1 MKKILLG
8 SVALAAMLAS
18 PAMAADYAAPRRA
31 ATFAPAAPSWTGI
44 YIGGNIG
51 GVWGNTDPGFIAG
64 CNADQTNTATTLLS
78 TSSGFIFTAPVVS
91 GINTCYTAGL
101 SGPAGA
107 NAAASATVL
116 NQAQAAGLSS
126 LTQSGTQPFHNR
138 GVIGGGQIGFNYQ
151 YQWAVFGLEADFQAW
166 NPKGTSNVS
175 GVYPNT
181 LAGSGFFGACNAL
194 TVPGTV
200 INGSTFA
207 GCQYGFN
214 ESSNG
219 KWLTT
224 LRGKV
229 GAVWNN
235 WMLYGTVGVA
245 WGRMTFTS
253 NFADNSC
260 AAITNTSVGAAFGVG
275 GCNLA
280 SGFTTTQTRVGFVGG
295 GGLSYML
302 THNLIAS
309 VEYLRVE
316 LNGFGG
322 DTVAR
327 TTVQGCLLAPGC
339 TPAAGPAVGTYS
351 ANFHYDTS
359 FIENIVRFK
368 LDYKL

>member
-1 MKKILLG
+1 MNKILLG
-8 SVALAAMLAS
+8 TVAVAALLAT
-18 PAMAADYAAPRRA
+18 PALAADYAAPRRA

-51 GVWGNTDPGFIAG
+51 GVWGNTDPGFIAS
-64 CNADQTNTATTLLS
+64 CNADQTVTAANIAAV
-78 TSSGFIFTAPVVS
+78 SSGFIFGVG
-91 GINTCYTAGL
+91 GIPTCYTAGL
-101 SGPAGA
+101 SAPAGA
-107 NAAASATVL
+107 TGTASAIAL
-116 NQAQAAGLSS
+116 NQAAAAGLSS
-126 LTQSGTQPFHNR
+126 LTATGTQPFHNR
-138 GVIGGGQIGFNYQ
+138 GWIGGGQIGFNYQ
-151 YQWAVFGLEADFQAW
+151 YQWAVFGVEADFQAW
-166 NPKGTSNVS
+166 NPKGTGNFS
-175 GVYPNT
+175 GAYPNT
-181 LAGSGFFGACNAL
+181 LAGSGFFGACNAV

-200 INGSTFA
+200 INASTFA

-224 LRGKV
+224 VRGKV
-229 GAVWNN
+229 GAVWGN
-235 WMLYGTVGVA
+235 WLLYGTMGVA

-302 THNLIAS
+302 TQNLIAS

-322 DTVAR
+322 DTIAR
-327 TTVQGCLLAPGC
+327 TTVQGCLVAPGC
-339 TPAAGPAVGTYS
+339 IPAAGPGVGTYS